1 MVNRKVLAEVIGTF
15 ILVFCGTGA
24 IVIDQQTP
32 GAIGHLG
39 ICMTFGL
46 VVLAMVYTFG
56 ETSGAHLNPAVTI
69 GFWVAS
75 RMQTKQV
82 VPYILAQFTGALLAS
97 LALKLLFP
105 ENEGLGG
112 TNPAGAHLQSF
123 VLEFL
128 LSYFLMLVIIN
139 VSQGSKEVGV
149 LAGIAVGATVGFE
162 ALFAGPICGA
172 SMNPARS
179 LAPALVSGNLSAVYI
194 YLLAPVIGMVLAT
207 LTWKAMNSP
216 KAGAN

>member
-24 IVIDQQTP
+24 IVIDQQSP

-75 RMQTKQV
+75 RMPTKQV

-97 LALKLLFP
+97 LALKLLFS

-216 KAGAN
+216 KPGVN